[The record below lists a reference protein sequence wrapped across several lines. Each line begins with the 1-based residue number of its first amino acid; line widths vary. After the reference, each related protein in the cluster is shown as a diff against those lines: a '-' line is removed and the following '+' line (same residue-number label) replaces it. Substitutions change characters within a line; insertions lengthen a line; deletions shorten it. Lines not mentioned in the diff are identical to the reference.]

1 MHISFSELKMWA
13 ECPWKHRLVYIDK
26 IKKFVGNEFTA
37 FGSALHTLCEHAI
50 VDKIQDDEYDEFFEH
65 TFEKEIARLLV
76 TGAEFDQKLVDQ
88 MLEQAR
94 TLAPQIIPEVV
105 KQFEGYEVFSVEEM
119 LYENINDFDTDYK
132 FKGYIDLVLKTP
144 DGKYHIIDWKTCSW
158 GWDAKKKSD
167 KLVTYQLT
175 LYKKFFCQKHN
186 VDPSLVET
194 HFALLKRTAK
204 KNNVEIFRVTSGP
217 RKTNNATEL
226 LTRGIKS
233 IKSGLKIKNRNS
245 CTYCEFNNTSDC
257 PR

>member
-1 MHISFSELKMWA
+1 
-13 ECPWKHRLVYIDK
+13 
-26 IKKFVGNEFTA
+26 
-37 FGSALHTLCEHAI
+37 
-50 VDKIQDDEYDEFFEH
+50 
-65 TFEKEIARLLV
+65 
-76 TGAEFDQKLVDQ
+76 
-88 MLEQAR
+88 
-94 TLAPQIIPEVV
+94 
-105 KQFEGYEVFSVEEM
+105 M

-132 FKGYIDLVLKTP
+132 FKGYVDLVLKTP

-186 VDPSLVET
+186 IDPLLVET

-217 RKTNNATEL
+217 RKINNATEL

>member
-13 ECPWKHRLVYIDK
+13 ECPWKHKLVYIDK

-94 TLAPQIIPEVV
+94 ILAPQIIPEVV
-105 KQFEGYEVFSVEEM
+105 KYFENYEVFSVEEM
-119 LYENINDFDTDYK
+119 LYENIKDFETDYK
-132 FKGYIDLVLKTP
+132 FKGYVDLVLKTS

-217 RKTNNATEL
+217 RKTTNAVDL

-233 IKSGLKIKNRNS
+233 IQNGLKFKNRNS
-245 CTYCEFNNTSDC
+245 CTYCEFCNTKEC

>member
-13 ECPWKHRLVYIDK
+13 ECPWKHRLIYIDK

-50 VDKIQDDEYDEFFEH
+50 VENIQDDEYEEFFEH
-65 TFEKEIARLLV
+65 SFEKEIAKLLSR
-76 TGAEFDQKLVDQ
+76 GAEFDQKLVDQ

-94 TLAPQIIPEVV
+94 FLSPQIIPEVV
-105 KQFEGYEVFSVEEM
+105 KHFEGYEVVSVEEM
-119 LYENINDFDTDYK
+119 LYEDINDFETDYK

-144 DGKYHIIDWKTCSW
+144 DNKYHIIDWKTCSW

-186 VDPSLVET
+186 IDPLLVET

-217 RKTNNATEL
+217 RKTRNAVDL
-226 LTRGIKS
+226 LTRAIKS

-245 CTYCEFNNTSDC
+245 CTYCEFKNTSDC